1 MSCSKIFLGDFPELT
16 YEVVKYFHNDF
27 STLYSCILVNRLWCR
42 LVTPLLWENPFSIRT
57 RKYNYLE
64 IYVQYLNDDIKAQLK
79 EYKVINN
86 SLFSNTF
93 FNYSMF
99 LKHLNIH
106 KFVSSFEN
114 WLQVIKIPTFEIRFK
129 ILNDICTSLFKI
141 FIENEIKLHTL
152 ELEIFFPYSDTIYD
166 NIIKL
171 ILKNPN
177 FIHNIRNLKYFER
190 EWCNIPVNDNI
201 LQIIKSHQN
210 SKKILLSGYIDF
222 NLYHS
227 LLLSKDSNCSNTLNT
242 ITFYKAH
249 LMHLTSNIFE
259 QLNVLESVHIIY
271 CYSLNEN
278 FPQQINNLTKP
289 FKLKS
294 LFTDGLMSIE
304 SIELLLQKSG
314 SYLENFGYKLRNSLM
329 SQRHSELIIKYCK
342 NLKFLDF
349 HGYESQITYRIF
361 NLIENIIRQNLN
373 YLSINIGKDCYSNI
387 EGSSIILQNLGQV
400 LPSKLEY
407 LSLTLTII
415 RSRFRV
421 FLQNSQ
427 NTFINKLLI
436 MHTGSD
442 DILHY
447 TKEFNMNEK
456 RVKYL
461 AIRNSYNNVDLYD
474 LRDVVKEFKLHNI
487 KVRSFY
493 DLNLSVRYIF
503 PRDSL
508 NSNLIDYLKG

>member
-1 MSCSKIFLGDFPELT
+1 MSCSKLFLGDLPELT
-16 YEVVKYFHNDF
+16 YEVIKYFHNDF
-27 STLYSCILVNRLWCR
+27 STLYSCILINRLWCR

-57 RKYNYLE
+57 RNYNYLKV
-64 IYVQYLNDDIKAQLK
+64 YLQYLNDDIKTQLK

-86 SLFSNTF
+86 SLPSNT

-106 KFVSSFEN
+106 KFVLSFEN
-114 WLQVIKIPTFEIRFK
+114 WLRAKTLTFEIRFK

-152 ELEIFFPYSDTIYD
+152 ELEINFCYSDTIYD

-171 ILKNPN
+171 ILKHPN
-177 FIHNIRNLKYFER
+177 FIHNIRNLKYLVRDF
-190 EWCNIPVNDNI
+190 CTNIPVNDHL

-210 SKKILLSGYIDF
+210 SKKNLLSGYIDF
-222 NLYHS
+222 RLYQS
-227 LLLSKDSNCSNTLNT
+227 LLFSKDFNCSNTLNT
-242 ITFYKAH
+242 ITFYRANLIH
-249 LMHLTSNIFE
+249 FTSNIFE

-278 FPQQINNLTKP
+278 FLQQINNLTKP

-294 LFTDGLMSIE
+294 LFMDGLISIE

-314 SYLENFGYKLRNSLM
+314 SYLENFGYKIRNSLI
-329 SQRHSELIIKYCK
+329 SQRHLELIIKYCK

-349 HGYESQITYRIF
+349 HGYENRVTFRV
-361 NLIENIIRQNLN
+361 IENIIKQNLN
-373 YLSINIGKDCYSNI
+373 YLSINIGRDCYGNI
-387 EGSSIILQNLGQV
+387 KGSSIILQNLGQV

-407 LSLTLTII
+407 LCLTLTIK
-415 RSRFRV
+415 RSKFRV
-421 FLQNSQ
+421 FLENSQ
-427 NTFINKLLI
+427 NIFINKLLI
-436 MHTGSD
+436 MQIGSY

-447 TKEFNMNEK
+447 TKEFIMNEK
-456 RVKYL
+456 RVNYL
-461 AIRNSYNNVDLYD
+461 AIRNSYNIDLYD

-493 DLNLSVRYIF
+493 DLSLSDKLNH

-508 NSNLIDYLKG
+508 NNNLIDYLRG